1 MAAKSSEDN
10 KRLEVDK
17 SREAEM
23 ARLREEVIKL
33 QKTLDEQREGAQQLA
48 NKLKVDV
55 EALRQSHTAA
65 QRELK
70 TVQGTL
76 KDKEA
81 ELAKVQST
89 AQAVENEKR
98 KVEADLAGVRDQ
110 LKSTDEKLQATVSA
124 REVSAVQRSA
134 ERFLLMTPPAPR
146 GPALTGE
153 TQV

>member
-1 MAAKSSEDN
+1 MS
-10 KRLEVDK
+10 
-17 SREAEM
+17 
-23 ARLREEVIKL
+23 RLREEVIEL
-33 QKTLDEQREGAQQLA
+33 QKALDEQREGAQQLA

-55 EALRQSHTAA
+55 EALRQSHTTA

-81 ELAKVQST
+81 ELAQVQAT

-98 KVEADLAGVRDQ
+98 SVEADLAGVRDQ
-110 LKSTDEKLQATVSA
+110 LKSTDEKLQATASA

-134 ERFLLMTPPAPR
+134 ESGSLMTHLAPR
-146 GPALTGE
+146 DPALTGE